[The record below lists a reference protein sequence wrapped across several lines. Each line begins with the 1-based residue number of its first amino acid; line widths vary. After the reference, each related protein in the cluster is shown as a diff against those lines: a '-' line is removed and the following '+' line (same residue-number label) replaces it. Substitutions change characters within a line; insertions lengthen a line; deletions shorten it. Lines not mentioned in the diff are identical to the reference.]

1 VELHYGD
8 VHNVTVQ
15 EDISRN
21 MVLNCVDNVS
31 VKLLQSWGSKNITK
45 MQNDPLAAMLSKLL
59 NAERLARKECT
70 IKVSSS
76 TIKRVLE
83 IMNEHHYVGGFDLE
97 ENQLTI
103 HLLGKIN
110 KCGVIKPRFSTKADG
125 FEKWEKRYLPAKDFG
140 IIIVST
146 PKGIMTHQQAKEQH
160 TGGTLLAYCY

>member
-1 VELHYGD
+1 ML
-8 VHNVTVQ
+8 
-15 EDISRN
+15 
-21 MVLNCVDNVS
+21 
-31 VKLLQSWGSKNITK
+31 
-45 MQNDPLAAMLSKLL
+45 NDPLAAMLSKLL
-59 NAERLARKECT
+59 NAERLARKNCT
-70 IKVSSS
+70 IIVGSS

-83 IMNEHHYVGGFDLE
+83 IMNEHHYVGGFDDE
-97 ENQLTI
+97 GALTV

-160 TGGTLLAYCY
+160 IGGVLLAYCY